1 MTQHFPIAAITDE
14 FSPDIEKAAASM
26 REVGMVAAE
35 LRMVFGKNIIDLT
48 DEELDRACRIAA
60 ANGLKIISI
69 ASPLLK
75 CVLPDAPEV
84 DARFQQDMFASRQT
98 IADQPRLAARAFQ
111 IARKT
116 GAGIIRV
123 FSYWRT
129 VDPDKCFERVVE
141 ALRNLA
147 EQAAKENVIIGLENE
162 HACNIA
168 TARETARVL
177 AAVEH
182 PNLKV
187 VWDPANA
194 YVSGEIP
201 FPDGYG
207 MLPVNRI
214 VHVHAKDCRKADH
227 TVAWGELGAGDL
239 DWKGQIAA
247 LVSDGYKGYISLE
260 THWPGPGGDKHMA
273 SMICGRTLKSLV
285 TV

>member
-1 MTQHFPIAAITDE
+1 
-14 FSPDIEKAAASM
+14 
-26 REVGMVAAE
+26 
-35 LRMVFGKNIIDLT
+35 
-48 DEELDRACRIAA
+48 
-60 ANGLKIISI
+60 
-69 ASPLLK
+69 
-75 CVLPDAPEV
+75 V
-84 DARFQQDMFASRQT
+84 DARFQQDMFAAKQT
-98 IADQPRLAARAFQ
+98 IADQPRLTARAFQ
-111 IARKT
+111 IAKKT

-129 VDPDKCFERVVE
+129 VDPDQCFERVVE

-201 FPDGYG
+201 FPDGYR

-227 TVAWGELGAGDL
+227 TVTWGELGAGDVE
-239 DWKGQIAA
+239 WKGQIAA
-247 LVSDGYKGYISLE
+247 LVSDGYKGYVSLE
-260 THWPGPGGDKHMA
+260 THWTGPGGDKHLA
-273 SMICGRTLKSLV
+273 SMICGRTLKRLV